1 MRLVVAS
8 ANADKVAEM
17 AAILEPAGV
26 ELVARPDDLGEVV
39 EDAETLE
46 GNARLKASAVCEAT
60 SSAAVADDTG
70 LEVDALGRA
79 PGVRSARY
87 AGEDATYE
95 ENVEH
100 LLDELARVGAFDAS
114 QRRARFRTLVLVRF
128 PDGSE
133 LVAEGAVSG
142 TIAEEAIGANGFGY
156 DSVFVPDG
164 ADGRTFAQM
173 TAAEKHSL
181 SHRGKALRALAEEL
195 EALGS

>member
-1 MRLVVAS
+1 MVAS

-26 ELVARPDDLGEVV
+26 ELAPRPEGLGEVV
-39 EDAETLE
+39 EDADSLE
-46 GNARLKASAVCEAT
+46 GNARLKAVAACEAAG
-60 SSAAVADDTG
+60 SGAVADDTG

-87 AGEDATYE
+87 AGDDATYE

-100 LLDELARVGAFDAS
+100 LLDELARVGAFDPA
-114 QRRARFRTLVLVRF
+114 QRRARFRTVALVRF
-128 PDGSE
+128 PDGAELISE
-133 LVAEGAVSG
+133 GVVEG
-142 TIAEEAIGANGFGY
+142 TICEEPVGDNGFGY

-173 TAAEKHSL
+173 AAAEKHAL
-181 SHRGKALRALAEEL
+181 SHRGRALRALAGEL
-195 EALGS
+195 EARRR